1 MIGESA
7 SVTLGIM
14 GVASGLWLTPLH
26 AQPATVLSVQTDEA
40 VLAIGADATV
50 QRFADRRTGATVCAQ
65 PGTSPLARLTKEGKE
80 YPATAAAVSDGVLAV
95 QFGEAG
101 VTARL
106 EVTAGKHHLILG
118 VQGISP
124 EAGVSRLVFLD
135 LPLVLKGDPSEP
147 FAAGALALNLQT
159 QVRTIPQAS
168 THLWAACYPRFGFA
182 GAKVALVAC
191 PQPDLRRVLQ
201 EVVAAA
207 PDLPH
212 SPIGGPWALDGP
224 ENNGSY
230 LFNTHDLSEET
241 VDAWI
246 ELARS
251 LGITQ
256 IDFHGGTSFRFGDC
270 RPNPVTYR

>member
-1 MIGESA
+1 M
-7 SVTLGIM
+7 
-14 GVASGLWLTPLH
+14 
-26 AQPATVLSVQTDEA
+26 LS
-40 VLAIGADATV
+40 
-50 QRFADRRTGATVCAQ
+50 
-65 PGTSPLARLTKEGKE
+65 
-80 YPATAAAVSDGVLAV
+80 V

-106 EVTAGKHHLILG
+106 QLTTGKHHIVLA

-147 FAAGALALNLQT
+147 FAACALALNLQT

-201 EVVAAA
+201 EVVSAA

-230 LFNTHDLSEET
+230 LFNTHDLSERT
-241 VDAWI
+241 VDKGGGSEGSPGAW
-246 ELARS
+246 ESPRS
-251 LGITQ
+251 
-256 IDFHGGTSFRFGDC
+256 TSTAAPRSASATAG
-270 RPNPVTYR
+270 RTRSRTRAGRTA